1 MAFSSNR
8 TSKKTGFPQSG
19 REQEENAI
27 AAAARQKEPLR
38 KKKGEKKYVI
48 NLVLVIICVR
58 LVFRNNHAFLH
69 FFRCK
74 TKLSILKSSGCSAVE
89 NISTSVYGI
98 CPRLKNKKKFSSQM
112 HAKRNLI
119 ASELFLIVQFLLCLN
134 AILIQS
140 GVIVVVVAAVACLI
154 NNTTLAFIS
163 S

>member
-1 MAFSSNR
+1 M
-8 TSKKTGFPQSG
+8 
-19 REQEENAI
+19 
-27 AAAARQKEPLR
+27 
-38 KKKGEKKYVI
+38 
-48 NLVLVIICVR
+48 R

-69 FFRCK
+69 FFK
-74 TKLSILKSSGCSAVE
+74 ILWCSAVE

>member
-27 AAAARQKEPLR
+27 AAAARQKELLR

-58 LVFRNNHAFLH
+58 LVFRNNDAFLH
-69 FFRCK
+69 FFRK
-74 TKLSILKSSGCSAVE
+74 TKLSEENPLGALPCE
-89 NISTSVYGI
+89 NISTSVWI
-98 CPRLKNKKKFSSQM
+98 CPRLKNKKKISSQM

>member
-74 TKLSILKSSGCSAVE
+74 TKLSIFKSSGALLLK
-89 NISTSVYGI
+89 ISQ
-98 CPRLKNKKKFSSQM
+98 PRAFGFVHVSKIKKNSLRRCMQKE
-112 HAKRNLI
+112 I
-119 ASELFLIVQFLLCLN
+119 
-134 AILIQS
+134 
-140 GVIVVVVAAVACLI
+140 
-154 NNTTLAFIS
+154 
-163 S
+163 

>member
-1 MAFSSNR
+1 LAFSSNR

-48 NLVLVIICVR
+48 NLVLVIICLR
-58 LVFRNNHAFLH
+58 LVFRNNDAFLH

-74 TKLSILKSSGCSAVE
+74 TKLSILKSSGALLCE
-89 NISTSVYGI
+89 NISTSVWI

>member
-58 LVFRNNHAFLH
+58 LVFRNNDAFLH
-69 FFRCK
+69 FFRK
-74 TKLSILKSSGCSAVE
+74 TKLSEENPLGALPCE
-89 NISTSVYGI
+89 NISTSVWI
-98 CPRLKNKKKFSSQM
+98 CPRLKNNKKFS
-112 HAKRNLI
+112 AKRNLI

>member
-1 MAFSSNR
+1 M
-8 TSKKTGFPQSG
+8 
-19 REQEENAI
+19 
-27 AAAARQKEPLR
+27 
-38 KKKGEKKYVI
+38 
-48 NLVLVIICVR
+48 R
-58 LVFRNNHAFLH
+58 LVFRNNDAFLH
-69 FFRCK
+69 FFRK
-74 TKLSILKSSGCSAVE
+74 TKLSEENPLGALPVKISQPRFGFVHVSTIIKKILC
-89 NISTSVYGI
+89 
-98 CPRLKNKKKFSSQM
+98 M

>member
-58 LVFRNNHAFLH
+58 LVFRNNDAFLH

-74 TKLSILKSSGCSAVE
+74 TKLSILKSSGALLCE
-89 NISTSVYGI
+89 NISVWI

>member
-1 MAFSSNR
+1 LQN
-8 TSKKTGFPQSG
+8 Q
-19 REQEENAI
+19 
-27 AAAARQKEPLR
+27 
-38 KKKGEKKYVI
+38 
-48 NLVLVIICVR
+48 IIY
-58 LVFRNNHAFLH
+58 
-69 FFRCK
+69 
-74 TKLSILKSSGCSAVE
+74 LKSSGVWCSAVE

-112 HAKRNLI
+112 HAKRNYLI

-163 S
+163 SQRRGRRFIRWNTQLEVSVQLFF

>member
-1 MAFSSNR
+1 MTRFCTFFVAKPNY
-8 TSKKTGFPQSG
+8 
-19 REQEENAI
+19 
-27 AAAARQKEPLR
+27 LR
-38 KKKGEKKYVI
+38 
-48 NLVLVIICVR
+48 
-58 LVFRNNHAFLH
+58 
-69 FFRCK
+69 
-74 TKLSILKSSGCSAVE
+74 ILKKSSDRHVVHAKYLNLGLD
-89 NISTSVYGI
+89 

-154 NNTTLAFIS
+154 NNTTLALIS

>member
-58 LVFRNNHAFLH
+58 LVFRNNDAFLH

-74 TKLSILKSSGCSAVE
+74 TKISFKILWCSAVE
-89 NISTSVYGI
+89 NISTTVYGI

>member
-58 LVFRNNHAFLH
+58 LVFRNNDAFLH

-74 TKLSILKSSGCSAVE
+74 TKLSILKSSGALLCE
-89 NISTSVYGI
+89 NISVWI
-98 CPRLKNKKKFSSQM
+98 CPRLKNKKKFS
-112 HAKRNLI
+112 AKRNVI

-154 NNTTLAFIS
+154 NNTTLALIS

>member
-1 MAFSSNR
+1 
-8 TSKKTGFPQSG
+8 
-19 REQEENAI
+19 
-27 AAAARQKEPLR
+27 
-38 KKKGEKKYVI
+38 
-48 NLVLVIICVR
+48 VR

-74 TKLSILKSSGCSAVE
+74 TKLSILKSSGGALLLK
-89 NISTSVYGI
+89 ISHLGLPVYGI

>member
-1 MAFSSNR
+1 LAFSSNR

-74 TKLSILKSSGCSAVE
+74 TKLSIFKSSGA
-89 NISTSVYGI
+89 
-98 CPRLKNKKKFSSQM
+98 LLLKFSSQM

>member
-58 LVFRNNHAFLH
+58 LVFRNNDAFLH
-69 FFRCK
+69 FFRK
-74 TKLSILKSSGCSAVE
+74 TKLSEE
-89 NISTSVYGI
+89 NPLGALPVKISQPVWIS
-98 CPRLKNKKKFSSQM
+98 PRLKNKKKFS
-112 HAKRNLI
+112 AKRNVI

>member
-1 MAFSSNR
+1 M
-8 TSKKTGFPQSG
+8 
-19 REQEENAI
+19 
-27 AAAARQKEPLR
+27 L
-38 KKKGEKKYVI
+38 
-48 NLVLVIICVR
+48 
-58 LVFRNNHAFLH
+58 FL
-69 FFRCK
+69 
-74 TKLSILKSSGCSAVE
+74 LKSSGALLLK
-89 NISTSVYGI
+89 ISQPRFNGI

>member
-58 LVFRNNHAFLH
+58 LVFRNNHAFLVLCCVKISQPRFTGFVH
-69 FFRCK
+69 VSKIKKNSLRRCMQKEFNRVRIIFDRPILVVSQRDTYSIGCYCCCCCGRRLLDKQYYARFYFFLKKRK
-74 TKLSILKSSGCSAVE
+74 TI
-89 NISTSVYGI
+89 Y
-98 CPRLKNKKKFSSQM
+98 
-112 HAKRNLI
+112 
-119 ASELFLIVQFLLCLN
+119 
-134 AILIQS
+134 
-140 GVIVVVVAAVACLI
+140 
-154 NNTTLAFIS
+154 
-163 S
+163 